1 MGAWLDKAS
10 GEWVTGPEVA
20 EHGGLTGRVETL
32 TEETMADG
40 NVRPTLV
47 LVIGGRKRK
56 VAVNQGA
63 ANVLRTALGKKDE
76 RALIGAKVTLTTEIA
91 RNPRTGVTGP
101 AVRIAKITF

>member
-1 MGAWLDKAS
+1 MGAWLDRAS
-10 GEWVTGPEVA
+10 GEWLTGPEVA
-20 EHGGLTGRVETL
+20 EHGGMSGRIESL

-47 LVIGGRKRK
+47 VMIDGRKRK

-63 ANVLRTALGKKDE
+63 ASVIRSALGKRDE
-76 RALIGAKVTLTTEIA
+76 RALVGAKVAFTTEMA

-101 AVRIAKITF
+101 AVRIGKLTF